1 MMALIKLLMMKMI
14 IREENINPTRQ
25 NPARGETPRNIS
37 RIAMIVIPKRRIQIM
52 LM

>member
-1 MMALIKLLMMKMI
+1 MMALIKLLMI

-25 NPARGETPRNIS
+25 NLARGETPRNIS
-37 RIAMIVIPKRRIQIM
+37 RIAMIVIPKKRIQIM